1 MSNPTYYS
9 AIYVINRSKK
19 TASRLCL
26 PDYECDLLPDKLN
39 FNELADLVANM
50 QKICFKDE
58 NENNKNTKRIHKL
71 FKSLKEKTVA
81 VALTLG
87 YEEGVVDYKE
97 FVDGGSATIQMS
109 SQDVLT
115 NQQPW
120 LNEVCRSKR
129 ISELST
135 SPISQTMS
143 LIDKYITNTLMKKP
157 KNKKING
164 LYLYVE
170 KSPEHGDPAFLLEY
184 YKKYGFK
191 EFLLGNKIDEKYYYM
206 NKPYVGNSLSI
217 RKTKAKSMS
226 PNKTSSKTRK
236 LKSTVK
242 ANTI

>member
-58 NENNKNTKRIHKL
+58 NENNENTKRIHKL
-71 FKSLKEKTVA
+71 FKSVKEKTIA

-109 SQDVLT
+109 TQDVLT

-135 SPISQTMS
+135 SPISQTMN
-143 LIDKYITNTLMKKP
+143 LVDKYITNTLMNQYKKV
-157 KNKKING
+157 NG

-170 KSPEHGDPAFLLEY
+170 KSPEHGDPKFLLDY
-184 YKKYGFK
+184 YTKYGFK
-191 EFLLGNKIDEKYYYM
+191 EFLLGNEEDEDYYYM
-206 NKPYVGNSLSI
+206 KKIYVVNYPSL
-217 RKTKAKSMS
+217 RKTKTKSKS
-226 PNKTSSKTRK
+226 ASKTRK
-236 LKSTVK
+236 LRSTVK
-242 ANTI
+242 AYSV